1 MTLSGVTRR
10 GSFEG
15 RRDLDRRVTSDRAI
29 ASGGTLA
36 PWRCNEPSVS
46 CSRVI
51 RLRLRKSRR
60 KTCNEP
66 SVSCSRVMT
75 PTVTIHEVA
84 RATTVIEDRR
94 HKETYA
100 RL

>member
-46 CSRVI
+46 CSRV
-51 RLRLRKSRR
+51 
-60 KTCNEP
+60 
-66 SVSCSRVMT
+66 MT